1 MKTYSLW
8 LLFLSVVI
16 LASCT
21 NKTKKQLAKKW
32 DCVKI
37 ENLAPVDE
45 NLLNAQD
52 SAVAQKIKD
61 ALNSLVWTFNSDN
74 TYSCSVSAGTTV
86 EGTYEISIDEKLL
99 TLTTSSNNNSN
110 VYVITSL
117 TENEMT
123 LKGSGNSQP
132 VIMHFRPH

>member
-1 MKTYSLW
+1 MKTYSL
-8 LLFLSVVI
+8 LLIFLCIVI
-16 LASCT
+16 IASCT

-37 ENLAPVDE
+37 ENLAPVDD
-45 NLLNAQD
+45 NLFNAQD

-61 ALNSLVWTFNSDN
+61 ALNSLVWTFNNDN

-99 TLTTSSNNNSN
+99 TLTSGSRNNIN
-110 VYVITSL
+110 VYVISNL
-117 TENEMT
+117 TDTEMT

>member
-1 MKTYSLW
+1 MKIYSF
-8 LLFLSVVI
+8 LFIFCSIVI
-16 LASCT
+16 LVSCT

-45 NLLNAQD
+45 NIFTAQD

-74 TYSCSVSAGTTV
+74 TYSCSVSAGTTA

-99 TLTTSSNNNSN
+99 TLTTGSHNNTN
-110 VYVITSL
+110 VYVITNL
-117 TENEMT
+117 TDTEMT